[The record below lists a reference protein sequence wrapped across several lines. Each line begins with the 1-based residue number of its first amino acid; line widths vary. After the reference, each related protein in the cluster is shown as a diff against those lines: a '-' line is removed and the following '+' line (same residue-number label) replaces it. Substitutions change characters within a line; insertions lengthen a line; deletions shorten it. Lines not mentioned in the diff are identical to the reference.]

1 MIMIKKW
8 RRNYLPHVVLILTF
22 SLIILLSIVSYS
34 FNIFSF
40 FSHNR
45 MLNSIFFIFVIL
57 FTSLLIIIII
67 TNNNKNKRDI
77 ILIPYKVMYMD
88 HDRLLIEHNK
98 RILTIRENNI
108 LKKRRILLL
117 NIVVVQNMEI
127 IQIKPIPGKYNVK
140 KIIYL

>member
-1 MIMIKKW
+1 
-8 RRNYLPHVVLILTF
+8 
-22 SLIILLSIVSYS
+22 
-34 FNIFSF
+34 
-40 FSHNR
+40 